1 MSVRF
6 MLNETSY
13 FGKGA
18 REELAPEIKNRGFK
32 KAFVVTDKSLAECGV
47 INKVTDVLE
56 KAGIPFEVYSEV
68 KPNPT
73 IKNVTDGIEACKKSG
88 ADVIVAVGGGS
99 SIDTA
104 KGISIVMTNP
114 DRADIVSLNG
124 ASNTVNRGMPVIALP
139 TTSGT
144 AAEVT
149 INYVITDEEREVK
162 MVCVDPHDIPI
173 MAIVDSDLMA
183 TMPKSLAS
191 ATGMDALTHAVEG
204 YITKAHNTMS
214 DMFHMKAIKLIFKYL
229 PAAVNEK
236 DEEAIEMM
244 GLAQYIAGMGFSN
257 VGLGI
262 VHSMAH
268 QLGAVYDT
276 PHGLA
281 NAILLPTV
289 MRFNGEDPA
298 TAQRFREILCEIGR
312 PDAANLNDQDVIN
325 TFVWMIS
332 ELSKSVGITQR
343 VRDVGAKEEDF
354 EMLADKA
361 MQDPCKPGNPRE
373 VSKEDFIELFR
384 KDRIIREHNDCLH
397 FRPRILYGR
406 TRMVR

>member
-1 MSVRF
+1 MSIEKFV
-6 MLNETSY
+6 LNETSY
-13 FGKGA
+13 FGFGA
-18 REELAPEIKNRGFK
+18 REVLAEEIKNRGYK
-32 KAFVVTDKSLAECGV
+32 KVLVVTDKSLFEIGLTK
-47 INKVTDVLE
+47 KVTDKLDE
-56 KAGIPFEVYSEV
+56 AGIEYTVYSDV

-73 IKNVTDGIEACKKSG
+73 IKNVLDGVEVCKNYG

-124 ASNTVNRGMPVIALP
+124 NSNTVNKGMPLIALP
-139 TTSGT
+139 TTHGT

-149 INYVITDEEREVK
+149 INYVITDEEREIK
-162 MVCVDPHDIPI
+162 MVCVDPHDIPLV
-173 MAIVDSDLMA
+173 AIVDTELMS
-183 TMPKSLAS
+183 TLPKSMAS
-191 ATGMDALTHAVEG
+191 STGMDALTHAVEG

-214 DMFHMKAIKLIFKYL
+214 DMFHMRAIELIFKYL

-236 DEEAIEMM
+236 NQEAIDKM

-289 MRFNGEDPA
+289 MRFNGQDPA
-298 TAQRFREILCEIGR
+298 TAQRFREILVRIGR
-312 PDAANLNDQDVIN
+312 PDAAHLNDQDVIN
-325 TFVWMIS
+325 TFVWKIS
-332 ELSKSVGITQR
+332 ELSKAVGITQTIK
-343 VRDVGAKEEDF
+343 DVGAKEEDF
-354 EMLADKA
+354 GMLADKA
-361 MQDPCKPGNPRE
+361 MEDPCKPGNPRE
-373 VSKEDFIELFR
+373 VSREDFIELYR
-384 KDRIIREHNDCLH
+384 QA
-397 FRPRILYGR
+397 
-406 TRMVR
+406 M

>member
-1 MSVRF
+1 MSIEKFV
-6 MLNETSY
+6 LNETSY
-13 FGKGA
+13 FGFGA
-18 REELAPEIKNRGFK
+18 REVLPEEIKNRGYK
-32 KAFVVTDKSLAECGV
+32 KVLVVTDKSLFEIGLTK
-47 INKVTDVLE
+47 KVTDKLDE
-56 KAGIPFEVYSEV
+56 AGIEYTVFSDV

-73 IKNVTDGIEACKKSG
+73 VTNVKDGLRVCREFG

-114 DRADIVSLNG
+114 DREDIVSLNG
-124 ASNTVNRGMPVIALP
+124 ASNTVNKGMPLIALP
-139 TTSGT
+139 TTHGT

-149 INYVITDEEREVK
+149 INYVITDEEREIK
-162 MVCVDPHDIPI
+162 MVCVDPHDIPLV
-173 MAIVDSDLMA
+173 AIVDTELMS
-183 TMPKSLAS
+183 TLPKSIAAS
-191 ATGMDALTHAVEG
+191 TGMDALTHAIEG

-214 DMFHMKAIKLIFKYL
+214 DMFHMRAIELIFENL

-236 DEEAIEMM
+236 NQDAIDKM

-289 MRFNGEDPA
+289 MRFNGQDPA
-298 TAQRFREILCEIGR
+298 TAQRFREILVRIGR
-312 PDAANLNDQDVIN
+312 PDAEHLNDQDVIN
-325 TFVWMIS
+325 TFVWKIS
-332 ELSKSVGITQR
+332 ELSKAVGITQTIK
-343 VRDVGAKEEDF
+343 DVGAKEEDF
-354 EMLADKA
+354 GMLADKA
-361 MQDPCKPGNPRE
+361 MEDPCKPGNPRD
-373 VSKEDFIELFR
+373 VSREDFIELYR
-384 KDRIIREHNDCLH
+384 QA
-397 FRPRILYGR
+397 
-406 TRMVR
+406 M

>member
-1 MSVRF
+1 MTKFV
-6 MLNETSY
+6 LNETSY

-18 REELAPEIKNRGFK
+18 REELPREINERGFK
-32 KAFVVTDKSLAECGV
+32 KVLVVTDKALFEVGV
-47 INKVTDVLE
+47 TARVTEVLD
-56 KAGIPFEVYSEV
+56 KAGIEYSVYSEV

-73 IKNVTDGIEACKKSG
+73 IKNVLDGLAKCKEFG

-104 KGISIVMTNP
+104 KGISILMTNP
-114 DRADIVSLNG
+114 DRMYVVSLNG
-124 ASNTVNRGMPVIALP
+124 ASNTKNKGLPLIALP

-149 INYVITDEEREVK
+149 INYVITDEERKIK

-173 MAIVDSDLMA
+173 LAIVDSDLMA
-183 TMPKSLAS
+183 SMPKSIAAS
-191 ATGMDALTHAVEG
+191 TGMDALTHAVEG

-214 DMFHMKAIKLIFKYL
+214 DMFHMKAIQLIFANL

-236 DEEAIEMM
+236 DEKAIENM

-276 PHGLA
+276 PHGVA

-289 MRFNGEDPA
+289 MRFNGAVCAD
-298 TAQRFREILCEIGR
+298 RFREILVNIGR
-312 PDAANLNDQDVIN
+312 PDAAHLNDQDVIN
-325 TFVWMIS
+325 TFVWMIE
-332 ELSKSVGITQR
+332 ELSKKVGITMR
-343 VRDVGAKEEDF
+343 VKDTGCKEEDL

-373 VSKEDFIELFR
+373 VSKEDFIRLFR
-384 KDRIIREHNDCLH
+384 EA
-397 FRPRILYGR
+397 
-406 TRMVR
+406 M